1 MVIAVD
7 DIGAGM
13 KKASAA
19 GGKLL
24 GDPMAMPGVGQD
36 GSFTDTEGNR
46 IGILQ
51 PLPRA

>member
-1 MVIAVD
+1 
-7 DIGAGM
+7 M
-13 KKASAA
+13 KKVAAA

-24 GDPMAMPGVGQD
+24 GDPMAIAGVGQD
-36 GSFTDTEGNR
+36 VSFTDTDGNR